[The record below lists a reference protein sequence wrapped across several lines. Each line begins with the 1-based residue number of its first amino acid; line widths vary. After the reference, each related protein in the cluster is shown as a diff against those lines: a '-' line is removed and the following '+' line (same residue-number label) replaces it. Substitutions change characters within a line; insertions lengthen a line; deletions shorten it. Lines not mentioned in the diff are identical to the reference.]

1 MPGYALDT
9 AGLKET
15 LAGLERAERLD
26 VGRDLKTV
34 FSDLAAEAVRQ
45 AKSLASTK
53 MEHKAAGTLAV
64 ASTSQGAALKFGKG
78 FEGAFGAEYGADR
91 NKRRVVTHFGY
102 FVGWNEFKIWRGSGA
117 TAGYFLWPG
126 IRVAVASEVGKIAE
140 SVTALV
146 VSDRPA
152 ANITAGAALINDIMG
167 A

>member
-15 LAGLERAERLD
+15 LAGLERLERLD
-26 VGRDLKTV
+26 VGRDLKSA
-34 FSDLAAEAVRQ
+34 FDALAKEAVVEARS
-45 AKSLASTK
+45 KASNR
-53 MEHKAAGTLAV
+53 MERKAADTLAV
-64 ASTSQGAALKFGKG
+64 ASTSLGAALKFGKG
-78 FEGAFGAEYGADR
+78 FDGAFGAEYGADR

-102 FVGWNEFKIWRGSGA
+102 FIGWNQFKLWKGSGA

-152 ANITAGAALINDIMG
+152 ANITAGAALINDLMG